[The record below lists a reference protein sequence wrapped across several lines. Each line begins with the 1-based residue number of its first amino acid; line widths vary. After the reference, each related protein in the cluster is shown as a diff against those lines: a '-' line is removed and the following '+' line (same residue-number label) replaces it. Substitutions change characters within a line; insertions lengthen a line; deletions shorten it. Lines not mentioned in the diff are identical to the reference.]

1 MPDTEDFS
9 ARQLESAVEGLRVIA
24 HPVRLSVLCQLADG
38 DKNVRELQAGTGA
51 TQSNLS
57 QHLAKLRLLG
67 LVNYERRSQHIYYR
81 LADPVFMRII
91 EALKDVYCGAPT
103 RPSKEDPT
111 P

>member
-1 MPDTEDFS
+1 MTDFP
-9 ARQLESAVEGLRVIA
+9 AQQLESAVEGLRVIA

-57 QHLAKLRLLG
+57 QHLSKLRLLG
-67 LVNYERRSQHIYYR
+67 LVSCERRSQHIYYR
-81 LADPVFMRII
+81 LADPGFMRII
-91 EALKDVYCGAPT
+91 EALKGVYCGTSAD
-103 RPSKEDPT
+103 RSEEDPT